1 MTRADLE
8 SWLET
13 RRPIPPAA
21 LREHLAKSN
30 HESPVSLPEHL
41 ADAGVTLLRRVLSHP
56 EGGRELA
63 LDLLTADALVT
74 YAFEAQ
80 AERDIN
86 GLTALAQRVAGA
98 DA

>member
-21 LREHLAKSN
+21 LREHLAKSIQ
-30 HESPVSLPEHL
+30 ESPVSLPEHL

-80 AERDIN
+80 AELDIN